1 MKDRIK
7 DLEKLI
13 IHLDTLYENGEE
25 CIDPSTNEVISD
37 NEYDALKK
45 ELYQLDPNNDIF
57 KNVTASTKAISD
69 KMLHNPPMTSINKC
83 NGTQEEKEEILKKW
97 MDDYYKMFPEKG
109 KEDFCMAYKLDG
121 IALSINYSGGSIV
134 SAGLR
139 SRNGVDGSNVT
150 EKMKYIQN
158 IPQKLP
164 LPLTLTIRGEIETHK
179 KDFDI
184 ICKELE
190 NSGEEVKSNPRAYT
204 AGCMGR
210 KYAEEIK
217 DARLQFTAY
226 SILNFKNPPY
236 KTEIERAKW
245 AEENLGIK
253 FVKLIPFSYAY
264 LKSFE
269 EIHKKLD
276 FMVDGCVISVN
287 NLEKQNEMGTYGN
300 SVKANPK
307 GKIAFKFSDMIAKV
321 KVKNIIWQTGRTGN
335 ITPILNF
342 DKVELEGTQVQFCT
356 AHNWGNIKNNKIG
369 IGTEIEIIKSGK
381 IIPKIK
387 KVIESKGEVIF
398 PSTCPSCGE
407 KTTVKKGGE
416 DTLSLICTNKFCSA
430 KKIQTLNHYLSV
442 IGCKGISDSII
453 TKLTENNLVKEIADF
468 YRLEYKDLLKI
479 GFKERTA
486 ILILARIAMINNPE
500 QEKENYKLLQL
511 LQNKQKVNIKFETFF
526 ASLGIDSSGKECGRI
541 LAEKYTKI
549 EEIFNLTEE
558 EILQLDGI
566 GPITAKNICEYFK
579 VNKKQIE
586 DLLNYVNIDIKVN
599 TGILKGK
606 TFCLS
611 GNLEG
616 GKDKWKEIIEKNG
629 GNIKSGVSKKI
640 DYLLAAEGSGL
651 KTEQAIKYNVKII
664 TEEDLENMIK

>member
-1 MKDRIK
+1 MT
-7 DLEKLI
+7 
-13 IHLDTLYENGEE
+13 H
-25 CIDPSTNEVISD
+25 S
-37 NEYDALKK
+37 
-45 ELYQLDPNNDIF
+45 
-57 KNVTASTKAISD
+57 
-69 KMLHNPPMTSINKC
+69 PPMTSINKC
-83 NGTQEEKEEILKKW
+83 NGSQEEKDEILKKW

-121 IALSINYSGGSIV
+121 IALSIEYEKGLLV
-134 SAGLR
+134 RAGLR
-139 SRNGVDGSNVT
+139 SKNGVDGSNVT

-307 GKIAFKFSDMIAKV
+307 GKIAFKFSDEEK
-321 KVKNIIWQTGRTGN
+321 IITVEKIEFQVGRTGA
-335 ITPILNF
+335 ITPVLCF
-342 DKVELEGTQVQFCT
+342 KGVELESTIVQKCT
-356 AHNWGNIKNNKIG
+356 AHNIGNLINNKIG
-369 IGTEIEIIKSGK
+369 IGSRISIIKSGK

-387 KVIESKGEVIF
+387 SIIEAKGKVEY
-398 PSTCPSCGE
+398 PLTCPTCGE
-407 KTTVKKGGE
+407 KTTLKKGGT
-416 DTLSLICTNKFCSA
+416 DTTSLVCTNKFCSA

-442 IGCKGISDSII
+442 TGCKGISDSIL
-453 TKLTENNLVKEIADF
+453 TKLTETNLISDISDL
-468 YRLEYKDLLKI
+468 YRLKLQDLLNI

-486 ILILARIAMINNPE
+486 VLILARIAMINNPE

-511 LQNKQKVNIKFETFF
+511 LQNKNKINIKFETFF
-526 ASLGIDSSGKECGRI
+526 SSLGIDGAGKEAGRI
-541 LAEKYTKI
+541 LSEKYTKI